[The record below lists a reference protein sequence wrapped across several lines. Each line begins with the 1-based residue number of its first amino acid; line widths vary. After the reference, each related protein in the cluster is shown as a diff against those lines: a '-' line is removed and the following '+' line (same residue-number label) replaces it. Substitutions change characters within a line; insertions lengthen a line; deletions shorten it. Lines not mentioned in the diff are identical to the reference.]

1 MWLTWANALTA
12 LRLLSA
18 GPCAWLAAIGQ
29 WPAAAVLFTLAVVT
43 DLLDGP
49 LARRLGQTSAF
60 GGVADHATDAV
71 FVTVVL
77 AGLASVTPVPWIL
90 PPLIAAAFLQYL
102 LDSRAHAGRPLR
114 ASWLGRVNGI
124 GYFVAAGTPLYWNLL
139 GLGAPGELLVA
150 ALAWLLVATT
160 LASMIDRARAR
171 LTAE

>member
-18 GPCAWLAAIGQ
+18 GPCAWLAATGQ
-29 WPAAAVLFTLAVVT
+29 WPAAAALFTLAVAT

-49 LARRLGQTSAF
+49 LARRLGQTSAL

-71 FVTVVL
+71 FVTMVL
-77 AGLASVTPVPWIL
+77 AGLAPGTSVPWIL

-102 LDSRAHAGRPLR
+102 LDSRAHTGRPLR

-124 GYFVAAGTPLYWNLL
+124 GYFVVAGAPLYWNLL
-139 GLGAPGELLVA
+139 GLGALGGPLVA

-160 LASMIDRARAR
+160 LVSMIDRARAR